1 MEDEREIS
9 DPEIYIYF
17 RTPRLKY
24 ELKEIEILQPSQHT
38 LLPRKPSHAA
48 HLTNISFKES
58 LECFPNLEEEL
69 WV

>member
-1 MEDEREIS
+1 MRGKFLILRF
-9 DPEIYIYF
+9 IYILEL
-17 RTPRLKY
+17 PPPLKY

-48 HLTNISFKES
+48 HLTNINFKES

-69 WV
+69 LA